1 MNADTVEARGRRRIG
16 AKWRALFSSKPDAL
30 AEIGAL
36 VGLGPD
42 ADGQLVVRAVR
53 ARLTALARLRAGVCH
68 ALALPSAEDE
78 LRRGNRPT
86 GDDELIRYVFDL
98 WGRHDDVT
106 RHTFALDELWPDA
119 LRGVRFDHSL
129 DVASDQFTHL
139 VNYTVAQV
147 RQMRRAEADL
157 HGRITRLDGARKEYA
172 EALAAVSTSS
182 SASRQEAP
190 RLLVGRDLAAWI
202 HARCMTQVQAALLLG
217 VTQST
222 VSKAVC
228 RPDRALPAAVAA
240 AVAAALDADTARRAT

>member
-1 MNADTVEARGRRRIG
+1 MNADDPRPPSRIG
-16 AKWRALFSSKPDAL
+16 AKWRALFTPKRDAL
-30 AEIGAL
+30 SEIGAL

-53 ARLTALARLRAGVCH
+53 ARLAELARLRAGVCH

-78 LRRGNRPT
+78 LRHGNRPT
-86 GDDELIRYVFDL
+86 CDDELIRYVFDL
-98 WGRHDDVT
+98 WGRHDDLV

-129 DVASDQFTHL
+129 DVASDQFEYL
-139 VNYTVAQV
+139 VNYTVTRV
-147 RQMRRAEADL
+147 RQMRRAEAEVRE
-157 HGRITRLDGARKEYA
+157 RITRLDGARKEYA
-172 EALAAVSTSS
+172 EALAAVSTPS
-182 SASRQEAP
+182 SASRQALAP

-202 HARCMTQVQAALLLG
+202 HSRCMTQVQAALLLG

-228 RPDRALPAAVAA
+228 RPDRALPPG
-240 AVAAALDADTARRAT
+240 VAAALDADTARRAP